1 MSQRAFRRLNKYF
14 LKVNKKI
21 MKFAILT
28 KEWLNNKG
36 VVIQPEWR
44 HNIAKTEYIL
54 HQDMISPLLNDT
66 DNITFYEYDN
76 TEFINIINSPSWV
89 LPEREEI
96 LRSSRRR

>member
-1 MSQRAFRRLNKYF
+1 
-14 LKVNKKI
+14 

-54 HQDMISPLLNDT
+54 HEKMIAPLINEE
-66 DNITFYEYDN
+66 DNIKVYRYNDSD
-76 TEFINIINSPSWV
+76 FINIINSDKWV
-89 LPEREEI
+89 
-96 LRSSRRR
+96 SKQDN

>member
-1 MSQRAFRRLNKYF
+1 
-14 LKVNKKI
+14 

-54 HQDMISPLLNDT
+54 HQEMISPLLNDT
-66 DNITFYEYDN
+66 DNI
-76 TEFINIINSPSWV
+76 
-89 LPEREEI
+89 L
-96 LRSSRRR
+96 